1 MLKHYWKAI
10 EEYKRLR
17 EYHKGDDSQAI
28 ALLGLFVDYSEPGQ
42 FGTGEINEGERKQLI
57 DWVIGFA
64 DVPGPV
70 VEIGTLFGF
79 STMALCEGV
88 HRSGVRK
95 KIITVDNYGWNP
107 FGVPVYRHRM
117 ITKHNLRFAQSL
129 TDLEIVDSVADDF
142 YKGFTELPSF
152 AFIDGDHSYET
163 VKKDL
168 AFFKRIGARAISGH
182 DYNFPDVCRAVK
194 EVLGE
199 DNLTVFDGTLFL
211 YKAP

>member
-1 MLKHYWKAI
+1 MLGEYWKALA
-10 EEYKRLR
+10 EFKRLKG
-17 EYHKGDDSQAI
+17 YHAESGKL
-28 ALLGLFVDYSEPGQ
+28 ALSLFKLFVNYSEPEQ
-42 FGTGEINEGERKQLI
+42 WGTGEINAGERKQLI
-57 DWVIGFA
+57 DWLIEAA

-95 KIITVDNYGWNP
+95 KIYTVDNYGWNP

-117 ITKHNLRFAQSL
+117 ITKHNLTFAQSL
-129 TDLEIVDSVADDF
+129 TDLVIVDSTADDF
-142 YKGFTELPSF
+142 YTSFTEVPSL
-152 AFIDGDHSYET
+152 AFIDGDHRYES

-168 AFFKRIGARAISGH
+168 IFFKNIGARAISGH
-182 DYNFPDVCRAVK
+182 DYNFPDVSRAVR

-199 DNLTVFDGTLFL
+199 DNLTVFNGTLFL
-211 YKAP
+211 YKTP